1 MAVLTAKG
9 ISRVAI
15 ELLQR
20 SLVLPRTLTLVPG
33 DEFAGSNGD
42 TLTLRVPQPSSSRT
56 QASAGAALTADDVTE
71 IPQDVQMSHVYHLK
85 NLSDQELSM
94 QLEDFARQVT
104 KLQVGAV
111 ARGVEGL
118 VVAAMNALANDATIK
133 FALTATDADTIAT
146 MNKLRET
153 LTNNEAPAEDR
164 FLAAAPNVVTRLLTC
179 SQFVKNNEAGSSDPL
194 RNASVGR
201 IFGIEVVEVT
211 GLTAGTAIAY
221 HRSGFALAVRT
232 PVNPRGATSSSGI
245 TKDGIGLRQ
254 VFQYAAATAQDQSL
268 VSTFAGA
275 KAVFDDAGN
284 TTKKRFI
291 KTHISAT

>member
-33 DEFAGSNGD
+33 DEFAGDNGD
-42 TLTLRVPQPSSSRT
+42 TITLRVPQPSSSRT
-56 QASAGAALTADDVTE
+56 QASAGAALTADDVSE
-71 IPQDVQMSHVYHLK
+71 VPQDVQLSHIYHLK
-85 NLSDQELSM
+85 NISDQELSM
-94 QLEDFARQVT
+94 QLEDFAGQVT

-111 ARGVEGL
+111 SRGVEGVAL
-118 VVAAMNALANDATIK
+118 AAMNALSNDATIK
-133 FALTATDADTIAT
+133 FALAASDADTIKQ
-146 MNKLRET
+146 MNALRET
-153 LTNNEAPAEDR
+153 LTTNEAPAEDR
-164 FLAAAPNVVTRLLTC
+164 FLAASPQVVTRLLTC
-179 SQFVKNNEAGSSDPL
+179 SQFVKNNESGSSDPL

-211 GLTAGTAIAY
+211 GLTASTAVAY
-221 HRSGFALAVRT
+221 HKSGFALAIRQ
-232 PVNPRGATSSSGI
+232 PVNPKGATSSSAISAG
-245 TKDGIGLRQ
+245 GIGLRQ
-254 VFQYAAATAQDQSL
+254 VFQYNAATAQDQSL

-275 KAVFDDAGN
+275 KAVFEDVGN
-284 TTKKRFI
+284 TSKKRFI